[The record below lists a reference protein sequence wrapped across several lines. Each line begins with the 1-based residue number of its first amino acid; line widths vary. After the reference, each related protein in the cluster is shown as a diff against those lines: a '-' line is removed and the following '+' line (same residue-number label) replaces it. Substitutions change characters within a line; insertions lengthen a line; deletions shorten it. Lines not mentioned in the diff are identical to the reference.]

1 MVDLKQRNVYIDM
14 TRGLA
19 IILVVLGHAI
29 QNTFQ
34 DYDENIIFRIIY
46 SFHMPLFMF
55 ISGFVNYRGEKN
67 FFWLKRR
74 AKSLLVPFIIWM
86 FLPFILNQIWDIKQ
100 ISSSIYE
107 IVKSP
112 DNSNW
117 FIYIL
122 FLNCLVLY
130 IEEVVRKRFAIER
143 DWILFGLIYVVLCLG
158 ALLFKGWFGFGALFD
173 NYIFFI
179 AGYLFAEYKNRI
191 PYKKSYVKILGC
203 LMFIV
208 IIPFWKRTG
217 IPTYIQFL
225 INYGASPF
233 LQLGME
239 YLFRYIVAF
248 GGIQVSF
255 LFICHVKSDMIKKS
269 LIFLGKNTL
278 EIYLLHRYWFDI
290 VNISNPMASIIGQCI
305 LGIVLSLGI
314 SYLIETKWM
323 SRLLF
328 GK

>member
-74 AKSLLVPFIIWM
+74 AKSLLIPFIIWM

-173 NYIFFI
+173 NYIFLLQVI
-179 AGYLFAEYKNRI
+179 YLQSIRI
-191 PYKKSYVKILGC
+191 G
-203 LMFIV
+203 F
-208 IIPFWKRTG
+208 
-217 IPTYIQFL
+217 
-225 INYGASPF
+225 
-233 LQLGME
+233 
-239 YLFRYIVAF
+239 
-248 GGIQVSF
+248 
-255 LFICHVKSDMIKKS
+255 HIKK
-269 LIFLGKNTL
+269 
-278 EIYLLHRYWFDI
+278 
-290 VNISNPMASIIGQCI
+290 VM
-305 LGIVLSLGI
+305 
-314 SYLIETKWM
+314 
-323 SRLLF
+323 
-328 GK
+328 